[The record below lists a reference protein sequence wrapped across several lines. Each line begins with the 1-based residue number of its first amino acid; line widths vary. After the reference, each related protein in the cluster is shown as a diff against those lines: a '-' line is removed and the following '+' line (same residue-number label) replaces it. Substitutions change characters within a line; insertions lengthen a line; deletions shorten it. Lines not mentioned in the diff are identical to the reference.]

1 MKKSHL
7 SQLPIFS
14 AIVAGLAAWI
24 FYPNLFEF
32 VAAPIKQSF
41 VDTMPSELFFHRLK
55 TAAAFSI
62 LGALVPI
69 AAIFASRNKA
79 KGSYRR
85 SLYVLTALAILV
97 ASSTTWFMYEN
108 LALISKFVSELQ
120 AKDPSIP
127 TVARVTIIPLYR
139 VAIYP
144 ACLMLVIIAIM
155 FVRTYKSSVETNQEG
170 QQDAP

>member
-1 MKKSHL
+1 MKKRHL

-32 VAAPIKQSF
+32 VATPIKQSF
-41 VDTMPSELFFHRLK
+41 VNTMPSELFFHRLK
-55 TAAAFSI
+55 TAAAFST

-69 AAIFASRNKA
+69 AAIFASRNEA
-79 KGSYRR
+79 RGSYRR
-85 SLYVLTALAILV
+85 SLYVLTALTILA

-108 LALISKFVSELQ
+108 LASISEFVSELQ

-127 TVARVTIIPLYR
+127 TVARVSIIPLYR
-139 VAIYP
+139 IAIYP

-155 FVRTYKSSVETNQEG
+155 FVKTYTGRVETNQEG